1 MPDLSWMDASERAEF
16 ERNREELLENA
27 LVQYHIGSEVNEV
40 DEIVLTG
47 ELSAIVDFYG
57 DYRSEIEEML

>member
-1 MPDLSWMDASERAEF
+1 MADRSWMDAETRAEF
-16 ERNREELLENA
+16 EQNRKELLENA
-27 LVQYHIGSEVNEV
+27 LVQYHIGSKVDED